1 MFFLK
6 QKKIFRDAF
15 FYINNYLSL
24 KEIKKIKNYNIVT
37 TLSLSA
43 YLKKKN
49 ETSIPCLWRI
59 TEKENKVYNYDL
71 PMLPS
76 EFKTLNHLIVGEM
89 PDVND
94 EDVIN
99 NGLFDYK
106 KNRLGLTGI
115 AKFNNNYYCGSWN
128 SIIEIDANTFKQKK
142 IITNKLIADTHGVF
156 VYQNTIIT
164 ILTGMDTIVFSN
176 FEGKIIKYF
185 RIYPDLKV
193 KSDKSIEDIDWRFVS
208 KKFRGASGYWHFN
221 YVQMVNNKLF
231 ITSRNISSIIV
242 LDTEK
247 LKTEILSLNLSEPCL
262 LHDGVYANKKFH
274 FTSIDGKLVT
284 AQNSDNFVVN
294 NLKITRAFE
303 ANIKKIKNTKYS
315 KTPNWCRGISVKNN
329 IKFVTIDGRYDTGLS
344 MGILGLKDENDV
356 IFYKK
361 ISKKLFKFPD
371 RIISLTGFDVHADI

>member
-1 MFFLK
+1 
-6 QKKIFRDAF
+6 
-15 FYINNYLSL
+15 
-24 KEIKKIKNYNIVT
+24 
-37 TLSLSA
+37 
-43 YLKKKN
+43 
-49 ETSIPCLWRI
+49 
-59 TEKENKVYNYDL
+59 
-71 PMLPS
+71 MLPS

-193 KSDKSIEDIDWRFVS
+193 KSDKR
-208 KKFRGASGYWHFN
+208 
-221 YVQMVNNKLF
+221 
-231 ITSRNISSIIV
+231 V
-242 LDTEK
+242 LV
-247 LKTEILSLNLSEPCL
+247 L
-262 LHDGVYANKKFH
+262 
-274 FTSIDGKLVT
+274 
-284 AQNSDNFVVN
+284 
-294 NLKITRAFE
+294 
-303 ANIKKIKNTKYS
+303 
-315 KTPNWCRGISVKNN
+315 
-329 IKFVTIDGRYDTGLS
+329 
-344 MGILGLKDENDV
+344 
-356 IFYKK
+356 
-361 ISKKLFKFPD
+361 
-371 RIISLTGFDVHADI
+371 